1 MHVHLRAKRLRTV
14 YTRNTR
20 IMKHHI
26 DICIALVSNWRRSG
40 SLLGMVM

>member
-1 MHVHLRAKRLRTV
+1 
-14 YTRNTR
+14 
-20 IMKHHI
+20 MKHHI